1 MFFSDDSVFRITEIG
16 LSNIKNVTSGS
27 IEFVESCQ
35 LFKTDDKGEI
45 DYRSIHDILGIY
57 GPNGSGKTAVV
68 HTISLLKD
76 IVMSGPFFAEKNFD
90 YFVKQ
95 NSTLGSINYNFLLI
109 EKETKYTL
117 NYSVELEPVIKDNQN
132 TTGIQLKSEAF
143 VLEDITHH
151 IKYPSISINADSN
164 DVNSLFSKDA
174 DFTAAKIVSARQNS
188 NDYINKVSALL
199 ASRQNDYQ
207 KHKSFLF
214 DDNTLETLK
223 DSALE
228 SARILG
234 EKLQKLKQQIIYNVY
249 CYDTNNDALTTIGL
263 GTILGTARVENKDE
277 TFASGVFPIG
287 INGPFEILTK
297 NKTVYSNLLEQI
309 NIVVNGFIPGF
320 HAEYREVGMPHLSID
335 GKDEVIAIEMVRT
348 DKDLDLPI
356 ISESNGV
363 RKLINLSSAI
373 ICVFNNPSAF
383 LVVDEL
389 DSGVFEN
396 LLGQILSVLDNSAK
410 GQILFTSHNLRPL
423 EVLNYKSIYFTT
435 INSENRYVKLHNV
448 KTTNN
453 VRDFYYRALKV
464 GGQSEELSDETEASQ
479 ISASLYKGGE
489 LFKKVISYVQ

>member
-1 MFFSDDSVFRITEIG
+1 MFFSDDSVFRITEIK

-27 IEFVESCQ
+27 VEFAESCQ
-35 LFKTDDKGEI
+35 LYKADDGEI
-45 DYRSIHDILGIY
+45 DYRSLHDVLGIY
-57 GPNGSGKTAVV
+57 GQNGSGKTAVI

-76 IVMSGPFFAEKNFD
+76 IVMGRSFFVDKKFNF
-90 YFVKQ
+90 FVKR
-95 NSTLGSINYNFLLI
+95 NSALGYINYTFLLI
-109 EKETKYTL
+109 EKDTKYTL
-117 NYSVELEPVIKDNQN
+117 NYAIELEPVLKDDQN
-132 TTGIQLKSEAF
+132 NIGCQLKNETF
-143 VLEDITHH
+143 RLEDITHH
-151 IKYPSISINADSN
+151 IKYPTISISADSD

-174 DFTAAKIVSARQNS
+174 DFTVAKIISAKQNS
-188 NDYINKVSALL
+188 NDFINKVSALL

-207 KHKSFLF
+207 NHKSFLF
-214 DDNTLETLK
+214 DDNTLETLRE
-223 DSALE
+223 SALE
-228 SARILG
+228 SAKILG
-234 EKLQKLKQQIIYNVY
+234 EKIKKLKLQITYNIY
-249 CYDTNNDALTTIGL
+249 CYDMNNDALTTIGL
-263 GTILGTARVENKDE
+263 GTILGTAKVENNEE
-277 TFASGVFPIG
+277 TITSGVFPIG

-297 NKTVYSNLLEQI
+297 HKKVYANLVEQI

-320 HAEYREVGMPHLSID
+320 HAEYREVGLPHLSSD

-348 DKDLDLPI
+348 DKDLNLPI
-356 ISESNGV
+356 MSESNGV

-383 LVVDEL
+383 LVVDEF

-435 INSENRYVKLHNV
+435 VNSENRYVKLHNV

-489 LFKKVISYVQ
+489 LFKKVIPYVR